1 MLISRQKIFFS
12 FMSLQYLLV
21 KPVVINDRNEVI
33 IRAVHD
39 YKIPRYLK
47 HGWLP
52 LEEYFES
59 QIDIII

>member
-1 MLISRQKIFFS
+1 
-12 FMSLQYLLV
+12 MSLQYLLV